1 MAGQH
6 PSETANLT
14 RSKITD
20 AYEHIDDSDTAGAR
34 KRVQMYGRDSSG
46 NPVQLVA
53 SDDGS
58 LKVDSD
64 TISGSEYDTTSIDTT
79 DPNEIVITYK
89 LSGVTVATET
99 ITVSGSLIEITKT

>member
-1 MAGQH
+1 MAHEKALINDEYDKSLLGTN
-6 PSETANLT
+6 ETGT
-14 RSKITD
+14 ETKRFQITD
-20 AYEHIDDSDTAGAR
+20 T
-34 KRVQMYGRDSSG
+34 GR
-46 NPVQLVA
+46 
-53 SDDGS
+53 

-64 TISGSEYDTTSIDTT
+64 TVTGSEYDTTSIDTT